1 MAADGAGAAPSGVF
15 DAAQFDSA
23 LSLQALRVPKTEV
36 HALCAVLRRLGALFD
51 KPRLRSVV
59 ADDATPE
66 ERLVLLHEDV
76 HAAGAAQA
84 RGLDGRARLTQRAA
98 AADLHGL
105 PDAAKSLIAERGLA
119 PEPYTLRL
127 TYEYWTAEHVLK
139 ARSCRRR
146 RRARMCSRRRFR
158 HRRCCRPAP
167 RCPARLRRLGTWRTS
182 TCGTSC
188 CLLSLSSAVCCWTRT
203 RRASGPC

>member
-1 MAADGAGAAPSGVF
+1 MF

-59 ADDATPE
+59 TDDATPE

-84 RGLDGRARLTQRAA
+84 RGAGRVCAL
-98 AADLHGL
+98 
-105 PDAAKSLIAERGLA
+105 DAA
-119 PEPYTLRL
+119 
-127 TYEYWTAEHVLK
+127 
-139 ARSCRRR
+139 RRR
-146 RRARMCSRRRFR
+146 RRRLA
-158 HRRCCRPAP
+158 RPA
-167 RCPARLRRLGTWRTS
+167 
-182 TCGTSC
+182 
-188 CLLSLSSAVCCWTRT
+188 
-203 RRASGPC
+203 